1 MARCT
6 SKHTIMTLDALFAIS
21 EIAII
26 VDHYPLIQRSLRQLL
41 YIKTS
46 ILESTRFFSTTA
58 QQNWAKHAQRHE
70 GPAASGFGHY
80 TQRCPFALYPH
91 TPNIYMITPAH
102 KVSYF
107 PRLMRLLKTDRSQQ
121 ATYFLTTFGTDQ
133 LHSVMV
139 YPSANTTGMQGPID
153 KNAFCWQML

>member
-107 PRLMRLLKTDRSQQ
+107 SRLMRLLKTDRFPTSHL
-121 ATYFLTTFGTDQ
+121 FLDYLRYG
-133 LHSVMV
+133 
-139 YPSANTTGMQGPID
+139 SAALCHGIPIS
-153 KNAFCWQML
+153 KHNRNARAH